1 MMKTLVK
8 DFKQVFINMLKYI
21 EEAVNMI
28 KEIEIQELKNK
39 LSRISTFGKMEQMYF
54 SLFLSLS
61 TAKNLEPYT

>member
-1 MMKTLVK
+1 MKTVGK
-8 DFKQVFINMLKYI
+8 DFKQVFINMFKDI

-61 TAKNLEPYT
+61 TAKNTGYYI